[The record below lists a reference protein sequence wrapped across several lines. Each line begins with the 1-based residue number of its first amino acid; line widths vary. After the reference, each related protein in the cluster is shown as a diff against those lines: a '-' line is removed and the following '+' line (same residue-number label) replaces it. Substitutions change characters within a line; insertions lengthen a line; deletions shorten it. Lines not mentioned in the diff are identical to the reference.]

1 MEQQDNTP
9 IGTLRLYGA
18 GGAGTNIIGSW
29 HDLDGRS
36 DKGTARCAVA
46 YADTSR
52 SNLPPEVDD
61 SKVFLLADKD
71 GSGGVRRENHT
82 DIARNVPG
90 LLQKHPPGDLNVV
103 AFSASGGSGSVF
115 GPLIIKELI
124 KSKSPVV
131 AIVIGSEESAI
142 RRANTLN
149 TLKSLDNIARQTG
162 VPVVIAYFHNGADT
176 KRSAVDVR
184 CRYVLA
190 TLAMLSSR
198 QNRELDLADLSNWLE
213 FTKVT
218 DVEAQ
223 LSLLHVYD
231 KPEDVDSASNPISV
245 ASLLKD
251 ADQASYSVMPEYS
264 TAGFPREKINT
275 FEQLHFVI
283 TVDGIRVIDKMLNEK
298 VGDANK
304 LVGARVKHDS
314 IVKSH
319 DNVTEDGL
327 VL

>member
-1 MEQQDNTP
+1 MTQQDNSP
-9 IGTLRLYGA
+9 LGTLRLYGA

-29 HDLDGRS
+29 NDMDGTS
-36 DKGTARCAVA
+36 DQGTAKCLIA

-52 SNLPPEVDD
+52 SNLPAEVDD

-82 DIARNVPG
+82 DIGRNVPG
-90 LLQKHPPGDLNVV
+90 LIQKHPPGDLNVV

-124 KSKSPVV
+124 KAKAPVV

-149 TLKSLDNIARQTG
+149 TLKSLDNIARQSG
-162 VPVVIAYFHNGADT
+162 VPVVIAYFHNSPDT
-176 KRSAVDVR
+176 KRSEVDTR
-184 CRYVLA
+184 CRYTLA
-190 TLAMLSSR
+190 TLAVLASR
-198 QNRELDLADLSNWLE
+198 RNRELDMADLSHWLE

-218 DVEAQ
+218 AVEAQ

-231 KPEDVDSASNPISV
+231 TPENVDAASNPISV

-251 ADQASYSVMPEYS
+251 ADQKSYSVMPEYS
-264 TAGFPREKINT
+264 TTGFPRDKIEN
-275 FEQLHFVI
+275 FSQLHFVI
-283 TVDGIRVIDKMLNEK
+283 TVDGIRTIDKMLNEK
-298 VGDANK
+298 LGDASK
-304 LVGARVKHDS
+304 QVAARVKHDS
-314 IVKSH
+314 IVKH
-319 DNVTEDGL
+319 TDNVTEDGL